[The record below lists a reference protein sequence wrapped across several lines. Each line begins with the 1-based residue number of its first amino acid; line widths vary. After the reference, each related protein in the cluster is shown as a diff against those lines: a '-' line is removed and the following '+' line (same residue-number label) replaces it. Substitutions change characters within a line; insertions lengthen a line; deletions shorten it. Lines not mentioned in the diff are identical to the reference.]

1 MNRQSTIRALVGVI
15 GLVLGMWGSGAFA
28 AITGSIHDFNGDTW
42 NSEAEICVV
51 CHTPH
56 NAGLATGGPLWDRD
70 ASTATYTPYSS
81 PLGTLD
87 VTLGQPA
94 GASKLCLSCHDGTV
108 AMEAFGGNTVTTTT
122 LIGAIN
128 PNKDFGI
135 DLSDDHPIS
144 FAYAASTDGAL
155 EPEANVAAAGLLIGG
170 VGGDVECASC
180 HDVHN
185 NGAAGAGFLL
195 RVSNTASALCLTC
208 HTK

>member
-1 MNRQSTIRALVGVI
+1 MNRRSKIRALVGVV
-15 GLVLGMWGSGAFA
+15 GLAFGMYGSGALA
-28 AITGSIHDFNGDTW
+28 TIVGSIHDFNGDAW
-42 NSEAEICVV
+42 NGKAEICVV

-56 NAGLATGGPLWDRD
+56 NAGLATDGPLWDRA

-87 VTLGQPA
+87 VVVGTPG

-108 AMEAFGGNTVTTTT
+108 AMESFGGNTVTTTT
-122 LIGAIN
+122 LIGGIN
-128 PNKDFGI
+128 PLKDFGT

-144 FAYAASTDGAL
+144 FQYSASTDTAL
-155 EPEANVAAAGLLIGG
+155 EPEANVVTAGLL
-170 VGGDVECASC
+170 VGGTGGNVECASC

-195 RVSNTASALCLTC
+195 RVSNTASGLCLTC